1 MRFRLI
7 LIVALTALVSSC
19 ASDDNNIEPTL
30 ASLDNKTAQIE
41 PQAQFK
47 ISRQQAIDSYRAL
60 VQITDN
66 GIGTGDEIRRLADLE
81 LEASLD
87 NRFEEDSAKQ
97 QQGEQESLDA
107 IKGYE
112 YYLRLYPERVDN
124 DYILYQLSRAY
135 ALESK
140 PKKSLQALNRLVS
153 EFPDSR
159 YFDEAQFRRGEN
171 LFVLREYRLAE
182 EAYGAVVR
190 HHPDSL
196 FYEKSIYKYGWSQFK
211 QNRYKD
217 SINSYIAVLDLNAG
231 SHKID
236 EISLS
241 QNVGRAEKEL
251 LDDVIRVVSLA
262 FSYEAEK
269 MSLGDYFNKMGHRKY
284 EPLIY
289 LNLGQLYQSKERITD
304 AADVFL
310 AYGKQYPYSRYTPEF
325 HQKAIIGYQKA
336 GFSTLVLQEKIAFVN
351 RYDVGTEYWKRQ
363 DQASQ
368 SRLKL
373 PLTIHLRDLATH
385 FHARARTSKKIADY
399 KIAANWY
406 RHYLHS
412 FPNDRDADQ
421 INFLLAESLFDARQ
435 YASAIEEYE
444 KTAYYYAPHKNSAEA
459 GFAALLTYDALFKQN
474 KSKQNK
480 IFQQERVASA
490 LKFSQAF
497 PADPRMPAVLL
508 QSAKQFFEW
517 KDYPNATQAAY
528 RLVDEPGIDKKIH
541 RSAWTIIGHSHYAV
555 MEFKNAEDAYI
566 TLLPL
571 LARNSKESNE
581 IREQIAA
588 SIYKQGE
595 QARNAG
601 NHMLA
606 AQHFS
611 RLGVVVPTSP
621 KRIVAD
627 YDAATAYVELEE
639 WPKAITLLKSFRKK
653 YPKDKRWKTGVSEK
667 LALAYSMRGDHALAA
682 KEMMT
687 VSASTQSPSR
697 KKDLMWG
704 AAELYQKA
712 GKKTEAIA
720 IYKAYVKSYP
730 VPLERSIEL
739 RFRIAEFYRE
749 KSNTKQLHV
758 WLNEIVKADAKG
770 KSQRSPR
777 SKYLAATA
785 SIELTKPIQRSFESV
800 KLTVPLKKSLKKKKK
815 LMQKSISAYTK
826 AIKYQVEEVTTEA
839 TYQIAEIYH
848 GFANALLKSQRP
860 RGLNEEELEEYE
872 LLLEE
877 QAFPFEEKAIDI
889 HLTNFKRIPQGP
901 YNHSVKNSLRVLGD
915 LMPFRYAKV
924 EVADAYVELP

>member
-1 MRFRLI
+1 MHFRLI
-7 LIVALTALVSSC
+7 LIVALTALVSGC
-19 ASDDNNIEPTL
+19 ASDDVNIEPTI
-30 ASLDNKTAQIE
+30 ASLSNKTAQIE
-41 PQAQFK
+41 PQAEFK

-60 VQITDN
+60 VQITGN

-87 NRFEEDSAKQ
+87 NRFEDDSAKQ
-97 QQGEQESLDA
+97 QQGQQESLDA

-112 YYLRLYPERVDN
+112 NFLRLYPDRVDN

-135 ALESK
+135 ALDSK
-140 PKKSLQALNRLVS
+140 PEKSLQALNRLVS
-153 EFPDSR
+153 KFPKSR
-159 YFDEAQFRRGEN
+159 YIDEVQFRRGEN
-171 LFVLREYRLAE
+171 LFVLREYKQAE
-182 EAYGAVVR
+182 VAYGVIVKY
-190 HHPDSL
+190 HPDSL

-211 QNRYKD
+211 QNRYRD
-217 SINSYIAVLDLNAG
+217 AIDSYISVLDLNA
-231 SHKID
+231 SSNKIG

-241 QNVGRAEKEL
+241 QNISRAEREL
-251 LDDVIRVVSLA
+251 LNDVVRVASLA

-269 MSLGDYFNKMGHRKY
+269 MSLRDYFNKAGQREY

-289 LNLGQLYQSKERITD
+289 LNLGQLYLSKERITD
-304 AADVFL
+304 AADIFL
-310 AYGKQYPYSRYTPEF
+310 AYGKQYPYSRYAPEF
-325 HQKAIIGYQKA
+325 HQKVIAGYQKA
-336 GFSTLVLQEKIAFVN
+336 GISTLVLQEKIAFVN
-351 RYDVGTEYWKRQ
+351 QYDVGTEFWKRQ

-368 SRLKL
+368 SNLKL
-373 PLTIHLRDLATH
+373 PLTKHLRDLATH

-399 KIAANWY
+399 KVAANWY
-406 RHYLHS
+406 RHYLQS
-412 FPNDRDADQ
+412 FPNDGDADQ

-435 YASAIEEYE
+435 YSSAIEEYE
-444 KTAYYYAPHKNSAEA
+444 KTAYHYAPHKNSAEA
-459 GFAALLTYDALFKQN
+459 GYAALLTYDALFEQN

-480 IFQQERVASA
+480 VFQQERVASA

-528 RLVDEPGIDKKIH
+528 QLLGDPGIDKKIH

-555 MEFKNAEDAYI
+555 MEYNYAEEAYI
-566 TLLPL
+566 ILLPL
-571 LARNSKESNE
+571 LARNSKETNE

-595 QARNAG
+595 QARTAG
-601 NHMLA
+601 NQLLA

-627 YDAATAYVELEE
+627 YDAATAYVELQD
-639 WPKAITLLKSFRKK
+639 WPKAITLLRSFRKK

-682 KEMMT
+682 NEMMT
-687 VSASTQSPSR
+687 VSTSTKSASR

-712 GKKTEAIA
+712 GKKSKAIT

-730 VPLERSIEL
+730 IPLERSIEL
-739 RFRIAEFYRE
+739 RYRIAESYRE
-749 KSNTKQLHV
+749 KNNTKGVHY
-758 WLNEIVKADAKG
+758 WLNEIVKADANG
-770 KSQRSPR
+770 KSERSPR

-785 SIELTKPIQRSFESV
+785 SIELTKPILSSFKSA

-815 LMQKSISAYTK
+815 LMQKSIAAYTR

-848 GFANALLKSQRP
+848 DFASALLKSQRP

-877 QAFPFEEKAIDI
+877 QAYPFEEKAIDI
-889 HLTNFKRIPQGP
+889 HLTNFKRIPQGA
-901 YNHSVKNSLRVLGD
+901 YDQSVRNSLKVLAD
-915 LMPFRYAKV
+915 LMPFRYAKI

>member
-1 MRFRLI
+1 MNYRLT
-7 LIVALTALVSSC
+7 LIVALTALVSGC
-19 ASDDNNIEPTL
+19 ASDDVNLEPTIADL
-30 ASLDNKTAQIE
+30 STKIAQIE
-41 PQAQFK
+41 PQAQFN

-87 NRFEEDSAKQ
+87 NRLADESVKQ
-97 QQGEQESLDA
+97 QQGQQESLDA
-107 IKGYE
+107 IEGYQNF
-112 YYLRLYPERVDN
+112 LKLYPNRVDN

-135 ALESK
+135 ALDSK
-140 PKKSLQALNRLVS
+140 PEKSLQALNRLVA

-159 YFDEAQFRRGEN
+159 YIDEVQFRRGEK
-171 LFVLREYRLAE
+171 LFVLREYEQAE
-182 EAYGAVVR
+182 DAYEVIVKD
-190 HHPDSL
+190 HPDSL
-196 FYEKSIYKYGWSQFK
+196 FYEKSLYKYGWSQFK
-211 QNRYKD
+211 QNRYRD
-217 SINSYIAVLDLNAG
+217 AINSYITVLDLNES

-241 QNVGRAEKEL
+241 QDLTRAETEL
-251 LDDVIRVVSLA
+251 LDDVVRVVSLA

-269 MSLGDYFNKMGHRKY
+269 MSLSVYFNKAGRRKF

-289 LNLGQLYQSKERITD
+289 LSLGQLYLSKERITD
-304 AADVFL
+304 AADIFL
-310 AYGKQYPYSRYTPEF
+310 AYGKQYPYSQYAPEF
-325 HQKAIIGYQKA
+325 HQKAILGYQKA

-351 RYDVGTEYWKRQ
+351 RYDVDTEFWKRQ

-368 SRLKL
+368 SNLK
-373 PLTIHLRDLATH
+373 PALTKHLRDLATH
-385 FHARARTSKKIADY
+385 FHALARTSKKIADY
-399 KIAANWY
+399 KVAANWY
-406 RHYLHS
+406 RHYLQS

-435 YASAIEEYE
+435 YNSAIDEYE

-459 GFAALLTYDALFKQN
+459 GYAALLAYDALFKQN
-474 KSKQNK
+474 KSDQNK
-480 IFQQERVASA
+480 VLQQEQVTSA
-490 LKFSQAF
+490 LKFSRAF

-528 RLVDEPGIDKKIH
+528 RLVDDQGIDKKIH
-541 RSAWTIIGHSHYAV
+541 RSAWTIIGHSHYAA
-555 MEFKNAEDAYI
+555 MEYKDAEEAYI

-571 LARNSKESNE
+571 LGRNSKESNE

-627 YDAATAYVELEE
+627 YDAATAYVELKD
-639 WPKAITLLKSFRKK
+639 WPQAITLLKSFRKK
-653 YPKDKRWKTGVSEK
+653 YPKDNRWNTGVSEK
-667 LALAYSMRGDHALAA
+667 LALAYSMQGDHAFAA

-687 VSASTQSPSR
+687 VAASTQSASR

-712 GKKTEAIA
+712 GKKDEAIA

-739 RFRIAEFYRE
+739 RFRIAESYRE
-749 KSNTKQLHV
+749 KNNTKQLHY

-770 KSQRSPR
+770 KSERSPR

-785 SIELTKPIQRSFESV
+785 SIELTKPIQSSFQSV
-800 KLTVPLKKSLKKKKK
+800 KLTVPLKKSLKKKKN
-815 LMQKSISAYTK
+815 LMQKSIAAYTK

-848 GFANALLKSQRP
+848 SFANALLKSQRP
-860 RGLNEEELEEYE
+860 KGLNEEELEEYD

-877 QAFPFEEKAIDI
+877 QAYPFEEKAIDI
-889 HLTNFKRIPQGP
+889 HLTNFKRIPQGA
-901 YNHSVKNSLRVLGD
+901 YDQSVKNSLKVLGE